1 MVRRADAIVSKVEV
15 KEAPD
20 FFKEMRTEFLKKCTS
35 NGYDERQVSDF
46 IDQKGLPELSYQL
59 FVEAQKNNSYNNPLY
74 EPPEH
79 V

>member
-1 MVRRADAIVSKVEV
+1 
-15 KEAPD
+15 
-20 FFKEMRTEFLKKCTS
+20 MRTEFLKKCTS

-46 IDQKGLPELSYQL
+46 IDQKGLPELNYQL

-79 V
+79 VVLQQVIGKSLLYEYETHEQYPNQ